1 MMTDRWINVVL
12 GVIVVLGLIGVA
24 VYERPRA
31 AAERAEL
38 LGEDVLT
45 VDGDLS
51 DGSRGTQRAGAT
63 EPGDPIGDGPFGVT
77 ASAPLAADV
86 GVEVLER
93 GGNAV
98 DAAVAM
104 SYALGVVEPFGSGI
118 GGGGVMLVYEP
129 GAEPVSYDY
138 REVAPASGGLPTS
151 NIGVPGFVAGMAH
164 VHERHG
170 SLDMA
175 SLIDPAISYAEGGFE
190 VDPYLTERLESA
202 AHRLPINRLP
212 RLFPR
217 GGAIQAGEVL
227 TQPEYAE
234 ALVRIAEDGPATMHG
249 GPLGDLVAE
258 AVSGLEPRDLAEYEV
273 VETPV
278 AVGSFAGYDLVSG
291 GPPVSGPTLVAMLQ
305 IAEELGVAD
314 LEVDSADYH
323 HAVAQAFRAAD
334 ADRTARIGDPS
345 FENVD
350 LEALLDPSYAAER
363 AAEIPERGFLEVPEE
378 PSFVAPETDTTHV
391 VVVDGEGMMVSTTNT
406 LSNFFGSGLPVSG
419 FFLNDQLKNFSGDP
433 ASINAPAPGK
443 RPRSFITPTILARDG
458 QPLLGIGSPGGRRI
472 PSTMAQVLLRW
483 ALHDE
488 DLDDA
493 VEAPRFHLE
502 ARELHVEDTLPR
514 AVASD
519 LRSRGYEILD
529 DIPVTEYYGAIQA
542 LSVDPESGDLR
553 GVADERRGG
562 LSQTDAN
569 GG

>member
-1 MMTDRWINVVL
+1 MTDRWINVVL
-12 GVIVVLGLIGVA
+12 GVVVVLGLIGVA

-31 AAERAEL
+31 AEERAAL

-45 VDGDLS
+45 VDAGAA
-51 DGSRGTQRAGAT
+51 DGSRATSSARAAQRG
-63 EPGDPIGDGPFGVT
+63 EPIGDRPFGVT

-86 GVEVLER
+86 GLEVLER

-129 GAEPVSYDY
+129 GADPVSYDY

-170 SLDMA
+170 SLDLA
-175 SLIDPAISYAEGGFE
+175 SLIDPAIVHAEAGFE

-212 RLFPR
+212 RLFPG
-217 GGAIQAGEVL
+217 GGAIQPGEQL

-234 ALVRIAEDGPATMHG
+234 ALVRIAEDGPDALYG
-249 GPLGDLVAE
+249 GPLGDGIAE
-258 AVSGLEPRDLAEYEV
+258 AVSGLEPGDLAEYEV
-273 VETPV
+273 IETPV
-278 AVGSFAGYDLVSG
+278 AVGEFAGYDLISG

-305 IAEELGVAD
+305 TAEELGVAD

-334 ADRTARIGDPS
+334 ADRTQRIGDPT
-345 FENVD
+345 FEEVD
-350 LEALLDPSYAAER
+350 LDALLDPSYAAER
-363 AAEIPERGFLEVPEE
+363 AAEIPDRGFLEVPEE
-378 PSFVAPETDTTHV
+378 PSFIAPETDTTHL
-391 VVVDGEGMMVSTTNT
+391 VVVDGEGTMVSATNT

-433 ASINAPAPGK
+433 TSINAPAPGK
-443 RPRSFITPTILARDG
+443 RPRSFITPTILVRDS
-458 QPLLGIGSPGGRRI
+458 QPVLGIGSPGGRRI
-472 PSTMAQVLLRW
+472 PPMVAQVLLRW
-483 ALHDE
+483 ALHGE
-488 DLDDA
+488 DFEDA

-502 ARELHVEDTLPR
+502 ARELHVEETLPR

-529 DIPVTEYYGAIQA
+529 DIPFTEYYGAIQA
-542 LSVDPESGDLR
+542 LRLEPENGELR

-562 LSQTDAN
+562 LAETNAN